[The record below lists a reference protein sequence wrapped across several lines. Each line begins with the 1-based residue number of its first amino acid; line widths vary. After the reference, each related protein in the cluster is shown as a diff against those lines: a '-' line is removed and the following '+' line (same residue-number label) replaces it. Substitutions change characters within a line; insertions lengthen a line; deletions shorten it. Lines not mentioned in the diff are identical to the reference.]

1 MEVAGCKAQVAH
13 PNEHVD
19 GRSFR
24 SQGSCRSST
33 TQSAILGDDGRQIS
47 IRSRRITQSPPTY
60 LRISE
65 RALPLDPAR
74 HSTKSTT
81 LCRNSLSTLRS
92 AQQIHLP
99 RTPWLPA
106 LGSRKPDRGP
116 AVESP
121 RESNIA
127 RSSDLC
133 LTLAALSHSSW
144 WVGCFLENYGI
155 GFPFA
160 RVEDS
165 VFIRR
170 ADDVGVPVS
179 GRFHRQTEFHFT
191 VDPDQRFLFPHLVHG

>member
-1 MEVAGCKAQVAH
+1 MQWLVQKWKWPAVKPKSFIQRACWRTIIQITWIMQIIINPISNTGWRPPA
-13 PNEHVD
+13 NL
-19 GRSFR
+19 RSY
-24 SQGSCRSST
+24 
-33 TQSAILGDDGRQIS
+33 
-47 IRSRRITQSPPTY
+47 IRSGRITQSPPTY

-74 HSTKSTT
+74 HSTTSTT
-81 LCRNSLSTLRS
+81 LCRYPLSTLRS
-92 AQQIHLP
+92 AQQIRLP
-99 RTPWLPA
+99 RTSWLPV

-116 AVESP
+116 VMESP

-160 RVEDS
+160 WVEDS
-165 VFIRR
+165 IFIRG

-179 GRFHRQTEFHFT
+179 GWSHR
-191 VDPDQRFLFPHLVHG
+191 